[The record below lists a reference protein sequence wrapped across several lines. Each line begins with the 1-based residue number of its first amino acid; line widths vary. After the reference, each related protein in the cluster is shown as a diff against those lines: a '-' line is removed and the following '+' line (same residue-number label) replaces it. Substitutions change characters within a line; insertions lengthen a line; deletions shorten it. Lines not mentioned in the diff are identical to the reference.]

1 MQEQTYPPQRPDSAP
16 MPAVDDEH
24 AREEWRRQL
33 DRMLDEY
40 RSRFV
45 LRKEPRGENLT
56 GSAFEGG

>member
-1 MQEQTYPPQRPDSAP
+1 MQEQTYPSRRSDAAP
-16 MPAVDDEH
+16 LPAVDDER
-24 AREEWRRQL
+24 ARQEWKRQL

-45 LRKEPRGENLT
+45 LRKDPRGENLT

>member
-1 MQEQTYPPQRPDSAP
+1 MQEQTHPSPRSDAPPI
-16 MPAVDDEH
+16 PANDEER
-24 AREEWRRQL
+24 ARQEWRQQL

-45 LRKEPRGENLT
+45 LRRESRGENLT

>member
-1 MQEQTYPPQRPDSAP
+1 MQKRTYPSQRPDTAP
-16 MPAVDDEH
+16 IQAVDDER
-24 AREEWRRQL
+24 AREEWKRQL

-45 LRKEPRGENLT
+45 LRKDPRGENLT